1 MRSLEAVGARVL
13 GTVMNNVK
21 VSSSEYFY
29 YEYAYGQRDK

>member
-21 VSSSEYFY
+21 VSSTEYFY
-29 YEYAYGQRDK
+29 YEYAYGQKDK